1 MILLWS
7 VSFLVVLIFLSN
19 FLTNY
24 LKSLDIEND
33 NNSPDAFWKFTYDH
47 YDKNEF
53 NKSAIKIKD
62 SDLVERQKIF
72 KDRLIIL
79 YWLLT
84 ISIFVTIIYI
94 LTLVLKMI
102 LDN

>member
-1 MILLWS
+1 MLLLYS
-7 VSFLVVLIFLSN
+7 TVFLFLLIFLSN

-33 NNSPDAFWKFTYDH
+33 HSSPDTFWKFTYDH

-53 NKSAIKIKD
+53 NQSIPKIRGSD
-62 SDLVERQKIF
+62 SVKIQKRF

-79 YWLLT
+79 YWLLL
-84 ISIFVTIIYI
+84 ILIFITIIYI
-94 LTLVLKMI
+94 SALI
-102 LDN
+102 LRMLF

>member
-7 VSFLVVLIFLSN
+7 ISFLVVLIFLSN

-33 NNSPDAFWKFTYDH
+33 HSSPDAFWKFTYDY

-53 NKSAIKIKD
+53 NQSIPKIKD
-62 SDLVERQKIF
+62 SDSVKIQKSF

-79 YWLLT
+79 YWLLL
-84 ISIFVTIIYI
+84 ILIFITIIYI
-94 LTLVLKMI
+94 SALI
-102 LDN
+102 LRMLF

>member
-33 NNSPDAFWKFTYDH
+33 HSSPDAFWKFTYDY

-53 NKSAIKIKD
+53 NQSIPKIKD
-62 SDLVERQKIF
+62 SDSVKSQKRF

-79 YWLLT
+79 YWLLL
-84 ISIFVTIIYI
+84 ILIFITIIYI
-94 LTLVLKMI
+94 SALI
-102 LDN
+102 LRMLF

>member
-7 VSFLVVLIFLSN
+7 ISFLVVLIFLSN

-33 NNSPDAFWKFTYDH
+33 HNSPDAFWKFTYDH

-53 NKSAIKIKD
+53 NKSITKAKD
-62 SDLVERQKIF
+62 SDLVEKQKIF

-84 ISIFVTIIYI
+84 ILIFVAVIYI

-102 LDN
+102 LL

>member
-1 MILLWS
+1 MTLLWS
-7 VSFLVVLIFLSN
+7 ISFLVVLIFLSN

-33 NNSPDAFWKFTYDH
+33 HNSPDAFWKFTYDH

-53 NKSAIKIKD
+53 NKSVIKVKD
-62 SDLVERQKIF
+62 SDLVEKQKIF

-102 LDN
+102 LL

>member
-1 MILLWS
+1 MLLLYSTILL
-7 VSFLVVLIFLSN
+7 FLLIFLSD

-33 NNSPDAFWKFTYDH
+33 HNSPDAFWKFTYDH

-53 NKSAIKIKD
+53 NQSIPKIKD
-62 SDLVERQKIF
+62 SDSVKSQKSF

-79 YWLLT
+79 YWLLL
-84 ISIFVTIIYI
+84 ILIFITIIYI
-94 LTLVLKMI
+94 SALI
-102 LDN
+102 LRMLF

>member
-1 MILLWS
+1 MTLLWS
-7 VSFLVVLIFLSN
+7 ISFLVVLIFLSN

-33 NNSPDAFWKFTYDH
+33 HNSPDAFWKFTYDH

-53 NKSAIKIKD
+53 NKSITKAKD
-62 SDLVERQKIF
+62 SDLVEKQKIF

-84 ISIFVTIIYI
+84 ILIFVAVIYI

-102 LDN
+102 LL

>member
-19 FLTNY
+19 FLANY

-33 NNSPDAFWKFTYDH
+33 HNSPDAFWKFTYDH

-53 NKSAIKIKD
+53 NQSIPKIKD
-62 SDLVERQKIF
+62 SDSVKSQKSF

-79 YWLLT
+79 YWLLL
-84 ISIFVTIIYI
+84 ILIFITIIYI
-94 LTLVLKMI
+94 SALI
-102 LDN
+102 LRMLF

>member
-1 MILLWS
+1 MLLFYSTILL
-7 VSFLVVLIFLSN
+7 LLLIFLSN

-33 NNSPDAFWKFTYDH
+33 HNSPDAFWKFTYDH

-53 NKSAIKIKD
+53 NQSIPKIKD
-62 SDLVERQKIF
+62 SDSVKSQKSF

-79 YWLLT
+79 YWLLL
-84 ISIFVTIIYI
+84 ILIFITIIYI
-94 LTLVLKMI
+94 SALI
-102 LDN
+102 LRMLF

>member
-7 VSFLVVLIFLSN
+7 ISFLVVLIFLSN

-33 NNSPDAFWKFTYDH
+33 HNSPDAFWKFTYDH

-53 NKSAIKIKD
+53 NQSIPKIRD
-62 SDLVERQKIF
+62 SDSVKSQKSF

-79 YWLLT
+79 YWLLLILIFTT
-84 ISIFVTIIYI
+84 IVYI
-94 LTLVLKMI
+94 SALI
-102 LDN
+102 LRMLF

>member
-1 MILLWS
+1 MLLLYSTILL
-7 VSFLVVLIFLSN
+7 FLLIFLSN

-33 NNSPDAFWKFTYDH
+33 HNSPDAFWKFTYDY

-53 NKSAIKIKD
+53 NQSIPKIKD
-62 SDLVERQKIF
+62 SDSVKIQKRF

-79 YWLLT
+79 YWLLL
-84 ISIFVTIIYI
+84 ILIFITIIYI
-94 LTLVLKMI
+94 SALI
-102 LDN
+102 LRMLF

>member
-33 NNSPDAFWKFTYDH
+33 HNSPDAFWKFTYDH

-53 NKSAIKIKD
+53 NQSIPKVKD
-62 SDLVERQKIF
+62 SDSVEKSEKYLKI
-72 KDRLIIL
+72 D
-79 YWLLT
+79 
-84 ISIFVTIIYI
+84 
-94 LTLVLKMI
+94 
-102 LDN
+102 

>member
-1 MILLWS
+1 MTLLWS
-7 VSFLVVLIFLSN
+7 ISFLVVLIFLSN

-33 NNSPDAFWKFTYDH
+33 HNSPDAFWKFTYDH

-53 NKSAIKIKD
+53 NKSITKVKD
-62 SDLVERQKIF
+62 SDSVEKQKIF

-79 YWLLT
+79 YWLLHT
-84 ISIFVTIIYI
+84 F
-94 LTLVLKMI
+94 L
-102 LDN
+102 

>member
-33 NNSPDAFWKFTYDH
+33 HNSPDAFWKFTYDH

-53 NKSAIKIKD
+53 NQSIPKIKD
-62 SDLVERQKIF
+62 SDSVKSQKSF

-79 YWLLT
+79 YWLLL
-84 ISIFVTIIYI
+84 ILIFITIIYI
-94 LTLVLKMI
+94 SALI
-102 LDN
+102 LRMLF

>member
-33 NNSPDAFWKFTYDH
+33 HNSPDAFWKFTYDH

-53 NKSAIKIKD
+53 NKSVIKVKAV
-62 SDLVERQKIF
+62 S
-72 KDRLIIL
+72 
-79 YWLLT
+79 YT
-84 ISIFVTIIYI
+84 H
-94 LTLVLKMI
+94 LTLPTIYSV
-102 LDN
+102 

>member
-1 MILLWS
+1 MLLLYSTILL
-7 VSFLVVLIFLSN
+7 FLLIFLSD

-33 NNSPDAFWKFTYDH
+33 DNSPDAFWKFTYDH

-53 NKSAIKIKD
+53 NQSIPKIKD
-62 SDLVERQKIF
+62 SDSVKSQKSF

-79 YWLLT
+79 YWLLL
-84 ISIFVTIIYI
+84 ILIFITIIYI
-94 LTLVLKMI
+94 SALI
-102 LDN
+102 LRMLF

>member
-7 VSFLVVLIFLSN
+7 ISFLVVLIFLSN

-33 NNSPDAFWKFTYDH
+33 HNSPDAFWKFTYDH

-53 NKSAIKIKD
+53 NQSIPKIKD
-62 SDLVERQKIF
+62 SDSVKSQKSF

-79 YWLLT
+79 YWLLL
-84 ISIFVTIIYI
+84 ILIFITIIYI
-94 LTLVLKMI
+94 SALI
-102 LDN
+102 LRMLF